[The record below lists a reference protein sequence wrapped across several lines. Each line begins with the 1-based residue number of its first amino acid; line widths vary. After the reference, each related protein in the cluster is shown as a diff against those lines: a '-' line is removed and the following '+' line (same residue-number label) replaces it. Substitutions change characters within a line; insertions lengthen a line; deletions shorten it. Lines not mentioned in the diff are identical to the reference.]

1 MLKDS
6 ERKVTTVRK
15 GIHDL
20 DATHKKAGCGENRIR
35 LHDRQETS
43 VYGIVV
49 ERNRTVTIV
58 LSC

>member
-1 MLKDS
+1 MNQTLQ
-6 ERKVTTVRK
+6 RKKPDAGGKSASGHVT
-15 GIHDL
+15 
-20 DATHKKAGCGENRIR
+20 
-35 LHDRQETS
+35 DRQETS

>member
-1 MLKDS
+1 MNQTLQ
-6 ERKVTTVRK
+6 RKK
-15 GIHDL
+15 P
-20 DATHKKAGCGENRIR
+20 DAAKIRIR
-35 LHDRQETS
+35 LRYRQETS